1 MNPFPAH
8 SSMPVH
14 SIRRRLSVLG
24 VLVLL
29 ALSACAK
36 GTSVTPPAAQVG
48 SDKITNADL
57 QRNIPL
63 FKFLTTLSQSQCG
76 QPDTA
81 SHETAA
87 AACARFTLTNLIQED
102 LIDTYAATNNISVSA
117 SDVTST
123 TSQLETRVG
132 GHDKLVQLLAQQHV
146 TFPMLQDLTKRLL
159 LFNAVR
165 HDIASNTV
173 TDAQL
178 HQTYLQSRAQYT
190 QLHAAHILVQDQKT
204 AEKISKQVTPKN
216 FGDLAKKY
224 STDTGSASKGGDL
237 GTVQAGQLDPTFV
250 QAALSLKPGEIS
262 KPVQTQ
268 FGWHIIMLISAK
280 VQSFKQVKT
289 QLLDQAGTQSFDK
302 WLADHLQA
310 ATIRVNPRYG
320 HLDLQSG
327 QIVPTTS
334 TATGSATPAPSSSAP
349 GSSPASPA
357 GSPPGSGAA
366 PSP

>member
-1 MNPFPAH
+1 
-8 SSMPVH
+8 MPLRRV
-14 SIRRRLSVLG
+14 RRRLIALG
-24 VLVLL
+24 VLVPL

-36 GTSVTPPAAQVG
+36 GTSATPPAAQVG
-48 SDKITNADL
+48 ADKITNSEL
-57 QRNIPL
+57 QANIPL

-76 QPDTA
+76 QPDAA

-102 LIDTYAATNNISVSA
+102 LIDTYAATNNITVPA

-123 TSQLETRVG
+123 TSQLESRVG

-165 HDIASNTV
+165 HDIASASV

-178 HQTYLQSRAQYT
+178 HQTYLQSKAQYT
-190 QLHAAHILVQDQKT
+190 QIHAAHILVQDQKL

-216 FGDLAKKY
+216 FAALAKRY
-224 STDTGSASKGGDL
+224 STDTGSAPKGGDL

-262 KPVQTQ
+262 QPVQTQ
-268 FGWHIIMLISAK
+268 FGWHVIMLISAK
-280 VQSFKQVKT
+280 VEPFKQVKT
-289 QLLDQAGTQSFDK
+289 QLLDQAGAQSFDK
-302 WLADHLQA
+302 WLGDHLRSA
-310 ATIRVNPRYG
+310 AIRVNPRYG

-327 QIVPTTS
+327 QIMPTTS
-334 TATGSATPAPSSSAP
+334 TATGSATPAPSGSAP
-349 GSSPASPA
+349 GSPA
-357 GSPPGSGAA
+357 GSSPGSTPGSGATPA
-366 PSP
+366 P